1 MCCGILKRNY
11 LTFEC
16 FYAILFSI
24 IFWNQLLFLSNSYIS
39 PLSPR
44 VPFKPLVNLIVPSSL
59 SPLAFSVCSVFYL
72 SSIFH
77 SYFSQFALL
86 SCYFFCFLFNFSCAC
101 WISLRIPF
109 YPPLVISIPLWYSLY
124 FWLVSPYFFSFSL
137 FTKNKKNNFYG
148 QILYYCSCVWECSWH
163 LTPPIAFV
171 PVTRN
176 LFSSWC
182 SWDYRK
188 LSYKILLTFI
198 RLGELLPCTNLCP
211 FVSFIKWKF

>member
-1 MCCGILKRNY
+1 MLPSSGLALRVILNPPVKYHCLPVSTPSFPPSSSSLPSFRCFLPIVFLSLLINIHVLRDPQAKLLNLWMLLCDPLFNY
-11 LTFEC
+11 FL
-16 FYAILFSI
+16 
-24 IFWNQLLFLSNSYIS
+24 NQLLFLSNSYIS

-59 SPLAFSVCSVFYL
+59 SPLASLVCSVFYL

-124 FWLVSPYFFSFSL
+124 FCLVSPYFFSFSL
-137 FTKNKKNNFYG
+137 FTKKQQKN
-148 QILYYCSCVWECSWH
+148 
-163 LTPPIAFV
+163 PPFLQSNSV
-171 PVTRN
+171 
-176 LFSSWC
+176 
-182 SWDYRK
+182 
-188 LSYKILLTFI
+188 LL
-198 RLGELLPCTNLCP
+198 
-211 FVSFIKWKF
+211 